1 MEVKSF
7 GVHISNVA
15 PGDSRPILQGRYH
28 APIIP
33 GSAYEIPYGNTLK
46 LWMSMSMVAAINE
59 MAEAVYRVIQA
70 KEPKIHY
77 KVGVFYAEVFDRA
90 EAYSSR

>member
-33 GSAYEIPYGNTLK
+33 GSAYEIPYEYVKTMDEHVDGGSN
-46 LWMSMSMVAAINE
+46 
-59 MAEAVYRVIQA
+59 Q
-70 KEPKIHY
+70 
-77 KVGVFYAEVFDRA
+77 
-90 EAYSSR
+90 